1 VVDRRGFLRG
11 GLLAAGGAVLG
22 AGAVAVPR
30 LFPAGHLPLDGGYA
44 PAADRADFERTG
56 RVDVVWRVRTE
67 EKVVAF
73 TFDDGPGPQ
82 WTSMVLD
89 TLDQYRVPATFF
101 MVGRNLAAHADLVRG
116 RLDRHEVGNHSW
128 SHPDFATMDA
138 TAVDEQLGRT
148 HDTIRR
154 LTGRDA
160 TLLRPPYGH
169 LGGSTLL
176 AADRGG
182 YQVVLWSH
190 QMQEAAYRHDP
201 PGQAREIVDHT
212 QPGQIVLAHDVGA
225 SDRLVALRQL
235 GAMFDGL
242 RGRGFRFVTVGELLA
257 LGGPGTGT
265 PAPGPPTHS

>member
-1 VVDRRGFLRG
+1 MGVDRRTFLRG
-11 GLLAAGGAVLG
+11 GLIAAGGVALG
-22 AGAVAVPR
+22 AAAVEVPR
-30 LFPAGHLPLDGGYA
+30 LFPPNHLPFDGGYA
-44 PAADRADFERTG
+44 SAADRANFERSG
-56 RVDVVWRVRTE
+56 SLDVIWRVQTD

-89 TLDQYRVPATFF
+89 TLAAAGVPATFF

-138 TAVDEQLGRT
+138 SAVQAQIGRT
-148 HDTIRR
+148 HDTIKS
-154 LTGRDA
+154 LTGRDTA
-160 TLLRPPYGH
+160 LLRPPYGH

-176 AADRGG
+176 AANQCG

-190 QMQEAAYRHDP
+190 QMAESAYLKDP
-201 PGQAREIVDHT
+201 AGQVREIVDNV

-225 SDRLVALRQL
+225 SDRLIALRQL
-235 GAMFDGL
+235 GPMFDGL
-242 RGRGFRFVTVGELLA
+242 RQRGFRFVTVSELLT
-257 LGGPGTGT
+257 LGQPGKVG
-265 PAPGPPTHS
+265 S